1 MKGQLRS
8 FYKGHFLK
16 VVAFY
21 FTQTEV
27 KMKVELLVSIG
38 PSIKQVKNLIS
49 VALKLFKLI
58 TKI

>member
-49 VALKLFKLI
+49 VALKLF
-58 TKI
+58 